1 MTYLRGSLE
10 KGNSVRGVNQKVP
23 DAKMESKVT
32 KESLPDA
39 AATPRTVYVV
49 FFSLLLDLL
58 AFTMILPLL
67 PSLLEY
73 YRQHDTEGLYHR
85 LSESIKFFQVAV
97 GAPERYSS
105 VLFGGFLGSMFSFLQ
120 FVASP
125 IVGASVGCLRQ
136 EEDHD
141 NLHDRCEC
149 LATEVYDIGIAL
161 SYLLWAVSSNFAIFV
176 IARFVG
182 GLSKGNISLAMAIIT
197 DVSNSKSRGKGMAL
211 VGIAFSLGFIVGP
224 MIGAI
229 FSRYSDKSTPDW
241 FWVPAAFAMCLA
253 LADILFLA
261 ICLQETL
268 PKKKRA
274 KKVLISLSRAL
285 EYINPACLFKFDA
298 VKNLSTKDLESLKRL
313 GFIYFIY
320 LFIYSGLEFTVTFLM
335 YHKFSFT
342 SIDQA
347 KVFLTTGVHDTEG
360 LYHRLSESIKFF
372 QVAVGA
378 PERYSSVLF
387 GGFLGSMFS
396 FLQFVASPI
405 VGALSDVYGRKRIMI
420 ICMIGIALSY
430 LLWAVSSNF
439 AIFVIA
445 RFVGGLSKG
454 NISLAMA
461 IITDVSNSKSRGKG
475 MALVGIAFSLGFI

>member
-125 IVGASVGCLRQ
+125 IVGALS
-136 EEDHD
+136 D
-141 NLHDRCEC
+141 
-149 LATEVYDIGIAL
+149 VYGRKRIMIICMIGIAL

-347 KVFLTTGVHDTEG
+347 KVFLTTGVVMALLQGSVVRRLPERLTQKSAVLG
-360 LYHRLSESIKFF
+360 LYLIVPSFIIVGLAQTSSMLYLGMIVFAISTAFVVTCMTTLTSKYGNFDQKGTVLGIFRSLGALARALGPIVASMAFWSIGSTITYI
-372 QVAVGA
+372 VGGILLLY
-378 PERYSSVLF
+378 PSL
-387 GGFLGSMFS
+387 L
-396 FLQFVASPI
+396 LQFTV
-405 VGALSDVYGRKRIMI
+405 
-420 ICMIGIALSY
+420 
-430 LLWAVSSNF
+430 LL
-439 AIFVIA
+439 
-445 RFVGGLSKG
+445 
-454 NISLAMA
+454 
-461 IITDVSNSKSRGKG
+461 
-475 MALVGIAFSLGFI
+475 